1 MVRQTTYFP
10 SLLRIYFFKYFFFDK
25 GARMRTRQ
33 SQTQHVRKDKEE
45 EDEYD
50 PIPSS
55 PPKNSNKPDIVFDFG
70 FPKETIRSVAQI
82 SAPGTSWVFWV
93 GFAIASYFHESYFS
107 QVVII
112 LGAWFAVQVAAGILD
127 DDFKNDLFWSI
138 FSMVAYLIG
147 YLFAGSF
154 YSLAKLWWE
163 VSRGHLS
170 AATIEN
176 IRQCKIVANTTV
188 EAMSCTSPI
197 FTENGWLLMR
207 WMTTWPI
214 SLTHTLFDNPIHTLA
229 TLIYTSL
236 RMRYIRVMFSAIDVL
251 DARTTGGDPLTW
263 SIVAIYFA
271 YFLGYLLVG
280 YAWAHAKLFIDVW
293 QGSFSPSL
301 DQQVRDAYERK
312 IGYWAFVKQIKWHVT
327 SWMIVW
333 PFSIFYTLLRHPLRI
348 LVDFVYELSQRKLAW
363 IVEMAMFWRMKK
375 D

>member
-1 MVRQTTYFP
+1 
-10 SLLRIYFFKYFFFDK
+10 
-25 GARMRTRQ
+25 MRTRQ
-33 SQTQHVRKDKEE
+33 SQPRKDKEE
-45 EDEYD
+45 EDESIFCSS
-50 PIPSS
+50 PPPSS
-55 PPKNSNKPDIVFDFG
+55 PPKNHKSDIVFDFG
-70 FPKETIRSVAQI
+70 SPVETLRSVAQI
-82 SAPGTSWVFWV
+82 SAPGTSWVFWI

-107 QVVII
+107 HVVVI
-112 LGAWFAVQVAAGILD
+112 LGVWFAVQVAAGVLD

-138 FSMVAYLIG
+138 FSMGGYLIG
-147 YLFAGSF
+147 YLFAGSV
-154 YSLAKLWWE
+154 YSISKLWWE
-163 VSRGHLS
+163 ISSGHLS
-170 AATIEN
+170 AATIDQ
-176 IRQCKIVANTTV
+176 IRQCKLVANTTA
-188 EAMSCTSPI
+188 EAMTCTSPI

-214 SLTHTLFDNPIHTLA
+214 SLAHTIFDNPIHTLA

-236 RMRYIRVMFSAIDVL
+236 RMRYIRVMFSAVDAL
-251 DARTTGGDPLTW
+251 DAHLTGAEPITW

-271 YFLGYLLVG
+271 YFFGYILIG

-301 DQQVRDAYERK
+301 DQQVRDAYDRK
-312 IGYWAFVKQIKWHVT
+312 IGYWAFVRQIKWHVT

-363 IVEMAMFWRMKK
+363 IVEKAMFWRMKK